1 MSSFYFLETNSS
13 LKKFLEDSLSMTPE
27 ERAKY
32 LETYEVSIVLFT
44 LFENGIRIICMSKSF
59 GLGPVDH
66 LNNLSLRVSLWSD
79 SCCKKKYKMD
89 LVV

>member
-44 LFENGIRIICMSKSF
+44 VFENGIRIICMSKSF

-66 LNNLSLRVSLWSD
+66 LNNLSLRVSL
-79 SCCKKKYKMD
+79 
-89 LVV
+89 